1 MRITKLSPSPGKREQ
16 WLVHLD
22 NGEILRVTENEV
34 VAFSL
39 YTGME
44 LEENQRNALLSAAE
58 KGRFQE
64 YALQVLSVR
73 PLSRAELIRKLTGKG
88 CPPEEGERIAC
99 RLCELGYL
107 NDAQYASA
115 LVRHYAA
122 KGYGPYKIREEL
134 SRRGVSRELGEEA
147 LSEREDPADV
157 LDALVA
163 KKLRGIEHPDR
174 RDWKRVSDSL
184 ARRGYSWSD
193 IGKALSRYE
202 ADMDEWRS
210 LS

>member
-1 MRITKLSPSPGKREQ
+1 MRITKLSPSQRKRDR
-16 WLVHLD
+16 WLVHLE
-22 NGEILRVTENEV
+22 NGEILRVAENEV
-34 VAFSL
+34 VSFSL

-44 LEENQRNALLSAAE
+44 LEEAQREALLKAAE

-88 CPPEEGERIAC
+88 CPPEEGERIAH

-107 NDAQYASA
+107 NDEQYAST

-134 SRRGVSRELGEEA
+134 SRRGVPREFWEEA
-147 LSEREDPADV
+147 LSEREDPADA
-157 LDALVA
+157 LDAFVA

-174 RDWKRVSDSL
+174 KDWKRVSDAL
-184 ARRGYSWSD
+184 ARRGYSWSE

-210 LS
+210 FS